1 MTSPHYVSSPHD
13 ACRHQARKVHQAPFC
28 HTEGEEVQRREKQ
41 HNSEGSKTAQAI
53 PGPMLSSAV
62 LQAQLRLVIP
72 HLHDCPSKIQHNA
85 PIQQLALSEALGLP
99 HNWAW

>member
-1 MTSPHYVSSPHD
+1 M
-13 ACRHQARKVHQAPFC
+13 CQALMMPAGTKQERSTRLLSVTQKERKFN
-28 HTEGEEVQRREKQ
+28 RREKQ